1 MVASDLYTP
10 WSLDPI
16 HDRRELGQPSS
27 GTRTVNEPVSRSAWS
42 VEPGQWQGAR
52 SYQEDDYGYEQV
64 ALGTAGETPAVFM
77 VLADGMGGEAGGA
90 TASRCVVEAFM
101 HRIRE
106 PEGGTETWLDACL
119 DSANRDIR
127 TRGDADPDL
136 EGMGSTVV
144 AAVYD
149 GHSVWWLSVG
159 DSPMWLFTG
168 GRLVRLNADHSM
180 APVLD
185 RMAEVGEITREEALS
200 DGTRHMLRSA
210 VTGSELDLIDR
221 GYRPC
226 RLGEGDFL
234 LLASDG
240 IETLSQ
246 DEIELCLGSA
256 RRGSRA
262 TADSLLS
269 AVKAAAKPHQD
280 NVTFLLLAGE
290 GHTAHRTEQ
299 SNRATEKVTRPF
311 WQAAHRSAVVALFL
325 GVALLLGGLMWWGL
339 REPPEVMPELG
350 NAATSEPPAES
361 MSEDSP
367 SQSEQGKQ
375 EGETPESTG
384 RQESAVD
391 SDSKAPES
399 GGPDAEPGRESSTSD
414 PKPRPD
420 ESSEGDISGSAASDG
435 GTRPEKSPG
444 EPVPEPSA
452 PAPRPR
458 QKESADG
465 STGAASS
472 GEPSADE

>member
-1 MVASDLYTP
+1 MNASA
-10 WSLDPI
+10 
-16 HDRRELGQPSS
+16 
-27 GTRTVNEPVSRSAWS
+27 SRSAWS

-52 SYQEDDYGYEQV
+52 SYQEDDYGFGLVE
-64 ALGTAGETPAVFM
+64 LGTDGETPAMLM

-119 DSANRDIR
+119 DAANRDIR

-149 GHSVWWLSVG
+149 GQSVSWLSVG
-159 DSPMWLFTG
+159 DSPMWLFTD

-185 RMAEVGEITREEALS
+185 RMAEVGEITREEALN

-221 GYRPC
+221 GYRLC

-240 IETLSQ
+240 IETLSH

-256 RRGSRA
+256 RGEARA
-262 TADSLLS
+262 TADTLLS
-269 AVKAAAKPHQD
+269 AVKAAAKPYQD

-299 SNRATEKVTRPF
+299 SSRATEKVARPF

-339 REPPEVMPELG
+339 REPPEVKPELG
-350 NAATSEPPAES
+350 NAPTSESPAES

-367 SQSEQGKQ
+367 SQSEQGNQ
-375 EGETPESTG
+375 AGQTPESTG
-384 RQESAVD
+384 RKESAVD
-391 SDSKAPES
+391 SDSKAPKS
-399 GGPDAEPGRESSTSD
+399 GGPEAEPGHESSTSG
-414 PKPRPD
+414 PKPRQD
-420 ESSEGDISGSAASDG
+420 ESSEGDISGSAASDAG
-435 GTRPEKSPG
+435 ARPEKSPG
-444 EPVPEPSA
+444 ERGPEPST
-452 PAPRPR
+452 PG

-465 STGAASS
+465 SNGNPSS

>member
-1 MVASDLYTP
+1 MEQLS
-10 WSLDPI
+10 
-16 HDRRELGQPSS
+16 R
-27 GTRTVNEPVSRSAWS
+27 TRIIKAPASRSAWS
-42 VEPGQWQGAR
+42 IEPGQWQGAR
-52 SYQEDDYGYEQV
+52 SYQEDDYGYGPVE
-64 ALGTAGETPAVFM
+64 LGTDGATPAMLM

-101 HRIRE
+101 RRIRE

-119 DSANRDIR
+119 DAANADIR
-127 TRGDADPDL
+127 SRGDADPDL

-149 GHSVWWLSVG
+149 GQSVSWLSVG
-159 DSPMWLFTG
+159 DSPMWLFTR

-185 RMAEVGEITREEALS
+185 RMAEVGEITREEALG
-200 DGTRHMLRSA
+200 DRTRHMLRAA

-221 GYRPC
+221 GYLPC

-240 IETLSQ
+240 IETLSH

-256 RRGSRA
+256 RGEARA
-262 TADSLLS
+262 TADTLLS
-269 AVKAAAKPHQD
+269 AVKAAAKPYQD

-299 SNRATEKVTRPF
+299 SSRATEKVARPF

-339 REPPEVMPELG
+339 REPPEVKSELG
-350 NAATSEPPAES
+350 NAPTSESPAES

-367 SQSEQGKQ
+367 SQSEQGNQ
-375 EGETPESTG
+375 AGQTPESSG
-384 RQESAVD
+384 GKESAVD

-399 GGPDAEPGRESSTSD
+399 GGPEAEPGGESSTSD
-414 PKPRPD
+414 SKPRPD
-420 ESSEGDISGSAASDG
+420 EPSEGDISGSAASDAG
-435 GTRPEKSPG
+435 ARPEKSPG
-444 EPVPEPSA
+444 ERGPEPSA
-452 PAPRPR
+452 PTSEPG

-465 STGAASS
+465 STGDPSS